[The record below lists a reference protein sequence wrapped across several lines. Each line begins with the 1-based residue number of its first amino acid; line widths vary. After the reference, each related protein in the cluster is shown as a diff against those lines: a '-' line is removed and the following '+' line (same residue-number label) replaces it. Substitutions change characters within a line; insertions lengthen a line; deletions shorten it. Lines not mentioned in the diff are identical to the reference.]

1 MEKLVEDVVRSL
13 NFLLLSNTGLLKK
26 VGHDV
31 TTAEFARCSEV
42 DSDELSE
49 PGGVVVPCSL
59 GVAVGLQDGVGVD
72 DTILQV
78 GFLLL
83 LGLASLLLSFVA
95 PEDGKV

>member
-42 DSDELSE
+42 DSDELAE
-49 PGGVVVPCSL
+49 PGGVVVPDGL
-59 GVAVGLQDGVGVD
+59 GIAVGLKNWVGVHNPV
-72 DTILQV
+72 LQI
-78 GFLLL
+78 GFLHLENIFQCQ
-83 LGLASLLLSFVA
+83 SLLI
-95 PEDGKV
+95 G